1 MAKNNISVD
10 DVCNL
15 LLCGSLATLTG
26 AAAYVFVKAVNLSD
40 HTNTNYKSSN
50 KENSNNISSEY
61 QNAIDFFGDFIDDC
75 V

>member
-15 LLCGSLATLTG
+15 LMCGSFAAMTG
-26 AAAYVFVKAVNLSD
+26 VAAYVFVKAVNLPN
-40 HTNTNYKSSN
+40 HANVNYNSSN
-50 KENSNNISSEY
+50 RENSNSTSSEY
-61 QNAIDFFGDFIDDC
+61 QNAVDFFDDFVDDC